1 MNTVVISK
9 EAILSVSREL
19 IRTQGWESINMR
31 TVAKECNISIGSIY
45 NYFHSKSD
53 LVAST
58 VESVWC
64 DIFHFSETEEAMESF
79 LSCVEWAFDSM
90 KKGDE
95 KYPGF
100 FNLHAMSFVGVE
112 KSNGQQMMMQSWKHI
127 QEGLHMVLLNDKNV
141 RKDAFDENFTP
152 EKFVNLVF
160 SLIVAALLRH
170 DYDCSGISG
179 MIRRVIYE

>member
-1 MNTVVISK
+1 
-9 EAILSVSREL
+9 
-19 IRTQGWESINMR
+19 
-31 TVAKECNISIGSIY
+31 
-45 NYFHSKSD
+45 
-53 LVAST
+53 
-58 VESVWC
+58 
-64 DIFHFSETEEAMESF
+64 
-79 LSCVEWAFDSM
+79 M